1 MMLMVVMGGLG
12 SIAGTFLGAVVI
24 TDKRIEGPEH
34 KKFVAAEID
43 KWGAVIKAA
52 GTYAD

>member
-1 MMLMVVMGGLG
+1 
-12 SIAGTFLGAVVI
+12 VI
-24 TDKRIEGPEH
+24 NDKRIEPAEH

-52 GTYAD
+52 GTFAD